1 VIFCEG
7 NERRSRFVPREPIVP
22 TLLLGGVFVV

>member
-1 VIFCEG
+1 LSKG

-22 TLLLGGVFVV
+22 TLFLGGVLVV